1 MRAPLPPPPPRPAD
15 PQHSVL
21 PAAAPAAAT
30 ALPPSLALAEALMRC
45 HEEALRRAEEAVA
58 PGEARLAACARMLF
72 LGDGPFA
79 HMQVGWRGGLGGGGP
94 AGRVRTD
101 AVSRRRL
108 FCRWGGEGEGAS
120 WALCSDKYTALPF
133 LSSTGQITSAAGT
146 PLDVL
151 PRLVLPVSS
160 HTQGSLLQQLAHHL
174 LDGIEGTLDL
184 CNIRVRGKWGKDK
197 CGGGGAGSWRH
208 QDKRGRKGG
217 DIRGGGG
224 RGHA

>member
-1 MRAPLPPPPPRPAD
+1 MPRGG
-15 PQHSVL
+15 
-21 PAAAPAAAT
+21 AAA
-30 ALPPSLALAEALMRC
+30 
-45 HEEALRRAEEAVA
+45 RR
-58 PGEARLAACARMLF
+58 
-72 LGDGPFA
+72 
-79 HMQVGWRGGLGGGGP
+79 GGGGAWGGTAGRVRTDAVSRRRSFCAHAGGVEGGIGGGGGT